1 MAKLDMTQAWDD
13 AVRKLAANRE
23 LVLVLGGVFFFL
35 PQLAFALLAPSA
47 IDPDVAA
54 SGSITPEQLIEALN
68 AYFAD
73 YWWAIIIS
81 SLIQIVG
88 TIAVLNVLGATDRPM
103 VSTAV
108 ERGARS
114 LPMMLLTQILASIVS
129 LLPLAVA
136 YGMIASG
143 SLAMIGGVLF
153 LPAMAVTFYLFIK
166 FSLTSP
172 IIALEDIRSPV
183 EALKRSWQLTKQN
196 SFRLF
201 AFYALLLVGFVVL
214 FLILSLVAGIIFA
227 LAGET
232 GELIG
237 NAIFGSLINAVLAVF
252 TYGVLASVYRQ
263 LSAGPA
269 AVSVPRSGDE

>member
-1 MAKLDMTQAWDD
+1 LAKLDMTQAWDS
-13 AVRKLAANRE
+13 AVRKLTANRE
-23 LVLVLGGVFFFL
+23 LIFILGGVFFFL
-35 PQLAFALLAPSA
+35 PQLAFALFAPSA
-47 IDPDVAA
+47 IDPELAA

-88 TIAVLNVLGATDRPM
+88 TIAVLNVLGATDRPT

-114 LPMMLLTQILASIVS
+114 LPMMLLTQILASIVA
-129 LLPLAVA
+129 LLPLAIA

-143 SLAMIGGVLF
+143 SLAVIGGVLF
-153 LPAMAVTFYLFIK
+153 LPAVAVTFYLFIK

-201 AFYALLLVGFVVL
+201 AFYALLLIGFLVI
-214 FLILSLVAGIIFA
+214 FLILSLVASIIFA

-237 NAIFGSLINAVLAVF
+237 NAIFGSLVNAGLAIF
-252 TYGVLASVYRQ
+252 TYGVLAAVYRQ
-263 LSAGPA
+263 LSGSHDGP
-269 AVSVPRSGDE
+269 SVPKAG